1 MTDQRRVLDDPCTTR
16 REPCRAQTERSVPGA
31 RESGYAPIGDYAIV
45 GDGRTAA
52 LVARDGS
59 IDWLCLPDL
68 DSASVFGALL
78 DADRGGAFRL
88 APVDAFTAARRYV
101 PGTNVLETTFTT
113 ATGSVRVT
121 DAMPLALDG
130 LSPTRELVRQAEGIS
145 GTVALRWAV
154 EPRFDYAG
162 RRPQVATRAGVPV
175 VTSGATAL
183 AVLAFDAGEPQCH
196 DHAISGEFIARSG
209 SRGLLALSVAHGDP
223 LVLSPRR
230 DIERRLEKTV
240 EYWRGGTAARH
251 TNRAPRGGGPRRA
264 CGV

>member
-1 MTDQRRVLDDPCTTR
+1 MGLI
-16 REPCRAQTERSVPGA
+16 RAVSAGVPGSA
-31 RESGYAPIGDYAIV
+31 PADAPTRESGYAPIGDYAIV

-130 LSPTRELVRQAEGIS
+130 LSPTRELVRQAEGLS

-154 EPRFDYAG
+154 EPRFDYGG
-162 RRPQVATRAGVPV
+162 RRPELATRAG
-175 VTSGATAL
+175 
-183 AVLAFDAGEPQCH
+183 
-196 DHAISGEFIARSG
+196 
-209 SRGLLALSVAHGDP
+209 
-223 LVLSPRR
+223 
-230 DIERRLEKTV
+230 
-240 EYWRGGTAARH
+240 
-251 TNRAPRGGGPRRA
+251 
-264 CGV
+264 